1 MKIVTGW
8 GANEEYKNTVVC
20 FIHNGITVAVHI
32 KEEGGNEI
40 ELKNTGMDVVCNKKQ
55 TLQCAII
62 DKSIVWYG
70 NINFFGYNSE
80 TNNVMRI
87 ADYKIA
93 NEMIDILYSGTGK
106 DANGS

>member
-1 MKIVTGW
+1 MSALANLLHDGVSVVVHVKEK
-8 GANEEYKNTVVC
+8 GANEL
-20 FIHNGITVAVHI
+20 
-32 KEEGGNEI
+32 
-40 ELKNTGMDVVCNKKQ
+40 ELSNAGMDVVCNKKQ

-93 NEMIDILYSGTGK
+93 NEMMEILYSATENK
-106 DANGS
+106 VNEKSYTLPI